1 METSFTEGMLT
12 TVEKPATAGAN
23 TIAETPGSLETL
35 VAERTS
41 TAEGRNFSQ
50 SRYSSD
56 VNSSKKNSSSRH
68 ASNSRDH
75 YNS

>member
-23 TIAETPGSLETL
+23 TLAETPGSLETP

-41 TAEGRNFSQ
+41 TAEGRRQ
-50 SRYSSD
+50 QQRIQPKQ
-56 VNSSKKNSSSRH
+56 VLLGRKQQ
-68 ASNSRDH
+68 
-75 YNS
+75 